1 MTVKKKLDPF
11 NIVTGQKLKD
21 FREKNL
27 DITIAAFAENTGL
40 SSKTISNYENGRY
53 TLPISTLIAIY
64 ESGLF
69 NMSLEYLCKIFIV
82 STYDEIK
89 DK

>member
-27 DITIAAFAENTGL
+27 GITIDAFAENTGL
-40 SSKTISNYENGRY
+40 SSKTISNYENVRN
-53 TLPISTLIAIY
+53 TITISTLIALY

-82 STYDEIK
+82 STYEEIK